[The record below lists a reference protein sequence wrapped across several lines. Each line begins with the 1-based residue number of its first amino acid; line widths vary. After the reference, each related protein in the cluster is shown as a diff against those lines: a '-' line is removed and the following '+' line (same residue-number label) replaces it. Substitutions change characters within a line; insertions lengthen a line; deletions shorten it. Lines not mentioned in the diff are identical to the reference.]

1 MIVQYIGK
9 GYIKIP
15 STAED
20 WLKISETFQ
29 SRWKFTSCLR
39 AINGKHIQIRP
50 SPGTGSEY
58 FNYKKTF
65 SIILLAIVGPNYEW
79 IDADIGSNGRVNDAG
94 VWNSFDLQR
103 KIEDNCLNI
112 LAPTALIFGYIIIP
126 FVFVGDDAFALKYY
140 MMKPYLQP
148 IYHQKNAFTTN
159 IIAELE
165 ETQIICLV
173 L

>member
-9 GYIKIP
+9 GFIKIP
-15 STAED
+15 STSEN

-29 SRWKFTSCLR
+29 SRWNFTNCLR

-50 SPGTGSEY
+50 PPGTGSEY

-65 SIILLAIVGPNYEW
+65 PIILLATAGPDYGY
-79 IDADIGSNGRVNDAG
+79 IYADIGSNGRMNDSG
-94 VWNSFDLQR
+94 IWNSFDLQR

-112 LAPTALIFGYIIIP
+112 PAPTALLFGYIGIP

-148 IYHQKNAFTTN
+148 I
-159 IIAELE
+159 
-165 ETQIICLV
+165 
-173 L
+173 